1 MDCGVPTSLSKFV
14 YFERKRLLLILHC
27 SIHVFTFLTRTFSP
41 HAAQLMAQ
49 NFTVIVSMGAFA
61 FLRFSLSIS
70 LKIVKFLGE
79 VAKISTYIIAKVK
92 ILGLKW
98 QARILEI
105 LDFVFW

>member
-1 MDCGVPTSLSKFV
+1 
-14 YFERKRLLLILHC
+14 
-27 SIHVFTFLTRTFSP
+27 
-41 HAAQLMAQ
+41 MAQ
-49 NFTVIVSMGAFA
+49 NFTVIVSVGAFA
-61 FLRFSLSIS
+61 FLRFSLTTCIS